1 MKITPE
7 IWHQM
12 VIINQEYKRRGENLS
27 RTKISEV
34 LKVNDNTAKCLMFA
48 VENMGIL
55 TGKNPENE
63 QIKIETKTEGPN
75 YEIVSTSAEIRTLD
89 ELMAFCKV
97 DLEKWKV
104 KRHVVNSWGS
114 LKNENFQVKAW
125 LEEKHPDDLT
135 IEEMAEKFE
144 NLIKKYKPKIETF
157 NVIKRNTEDYMLK
170 VGFYDQHHGQLSW
183 APEAGDNWDI
193 KISKHS
199 LLRGSK
205 YFCNIANQEKVSR
218 ILYVAGNDFL
228 NVNSEANTTA
238 HGTPQDED
246 CRYHKS
252 FETGLELLIR
262 SINMF
267 GQIAPVDVVIVKG
280 NHDKERMSYLGIA
293 LKQYYRTIKYISV
306 DSSPGFRKY
315 YPWESNLIGLSHGD
329 KENLADIPSIMAM
342 EAKKY
347 WAKAENFYFFHGH
360 IHHEKKLFKDIEDIK
375 KVQVEFDPSL
385 VALNSWSKPKG
396 FGAVRKSKAHLFHKK
411 YGNVSDYRYF
421 QGQEV

>member
-1 MKITPE
+1 LKITPDL
-7 IWHQM
+7 WQQM
-12 VIINQEYKRRGENLS
+12 VNINQEYKRKCETLGRY
-27 RTKISEV
+27 KIAKALNINE
-34 LKVNDNTAKCLMFA
+34 NTAKFLMYA
-48 VENMGIL
+48 VENLDIIAGIQ
-55 TGKNPENE
+55 PEPE
-63 QIKIETKTEGPN
+63 EPPVKIERTKEGPN
-75 YEIVSTSAEIRTLD
+75 YEIVSTSAKIRTLD
-89 ELMAFCKV
+89 ELLAFCKI

-104 KRHVVNSWGS
+104 KRHIVNSWGS

-135 IEEMAEKFE
+135 AEKMAEKFE
-144 NLIKKYKPKIETF
+144 KLIKNIKPKIEKF
-157 NVIKRNTEDYMLK
+157 NIIKRNPEDYMLK

-218 ILYVAGNDFL
+218 ILYIAGNDFL

-246 CRYHKS
+246 ARYHKS

-267 GQIAPVDVVIVKG
+267 GQIAPVDVVIIKG
-280 NHDKERMSYLGIA
+280 NHGTERMSYLGIA
-293 LKQYYRTIKYISV
+293 LKQYYRTVKHISV

-315 YPWESNLIGLSHGD
+315 YTWESNLIGLSHGD

-347 WAKAENFYFFHGH
+347 WATSENFYFFHGH
-360 IHHEKKLFKDIEDIK
+360 IHHKKKLFKDIEDIK

-385 VALNSWSKPKG
+385 VALSAWGKSKG
-396 FGAVRKSKAHLFHKK
+396 FGSVRKSKAHLFHKK
-411 YGNVSDYRYF
+411 HGNVSDYRYF
-421 QGQEV
+421 Q